1 MVMSELNIRQSMTE
15 EFLSNVGIRYAPLH
29 STLQMAV
36 ACSAQAVASKIAVDQ
51 LVSAPLGTAVFFTSM
66 KILEKRS
73 DEIQSAIEVSDCKKL
88 WDLQGWGGRFN
99 GSMCSYYGA

>member
-1 MVMSELNIRQSMTE
+1 MVLSESNVLRSMTVVFSEL
-15 EFLSNVGIRYAPLH
+15 GIRCALIH
-29 STLQMAV
+29 SALKVAV

-73 DEIQSAIEVSDCKKL
+73 DEIQSTIEVSHRKEL
-88 WDLQGWGGRFN
+88 
-99 GSMCSYYGA
+99 